1 MKPILKTLLILFALS
16 LPTQRLD
23 AQIYAKL
30 NGLYAL
36 VGVIN
41 PAVEFTVSPKST
53 FQTEIVFSPWKYV
66 NDHGVDKPMKFGILM
81 TEYRRYFKQHNWGWY
96 LGANMGMMGFK
107 MSKPQFSDGWFLE
120 NRYSKGYGMMIG
132 ICGGFEYQ
140 FADRWLL
147 DAYFGWSYMLSWYNG
162 YSLDGT
168 IDLYPHRP
176 VQLEKPD
183 PFNGSHE
190 WLPNKIGVSDRIHD
204 LQPGAPGT
212 HGKFLRRKIVIP
224 FSAF

>member
-81 TEYRRYFKQHNWGWY
+81 TEYRRYFKQH
-96 LGANMGMMGFK
+96 NMGMMGFK

-190 WLPNKIGVSDRIHD
+190 WLPNKIGVSIGFMIFN
-204 LQPGAPGT
+204 PA
-212 HGKFLRRKIVIP
+212 RRGRTGSSCAVR
-224 FSAF
+224 

>member
-81 TEYRRYFKQHNWGWY
+81 TEYRRYFKQHNRGWY

-190 WLPNKIGVSDRIHD
+190 WLPNKIGVSSGFMIFN
-204 LQPGAPGT
+204 PA
-212 HGKFLRRKIVIP
+212 RRGRTGSSCAVR
-224 FSAF
+224 

>member
-66 NDHGVDKPMKFGILM
+66 NDHGGYKPMKFGILM
-81 TEYRRYFKQHNWGWY
+81 TEYRRYFKQHNRGWY

-176 VQLEKPD
+176 VQPEKPD

-190 WLPNKIGVSDRIHD
+190 WLPNKIGVSIGFMIFN
-204 LQPGAPGT
+204 PA
-212 HGKFLRRKIVIP
+212 RRGRTGSSCAVR
-224 FSAF
+224 

>member
-81 TEYRRYFKQHNWGWY
+81 TEYRRYFKQHNRGWY

-176 VQLEKPD
+176 VHPEKPD

-190 WLPNKIGVSDRIHD
+190 WLPNKIGVSIGFMIFN
-204 LQPGAPGT
+204 PA
-212 HGKFLRRKIVIP
+212 RRGRTGSSCAVR
-224 FSAF
+224 

>member
-1 MKPILKTLLILFALS
+1 MKPILKTLLILFVLS

-36 VGVIN
+36 AGVIN

-53 FQTEIVFSPWKYV
+53 IQTEIVFSPWKYV

-81 TEYRRYFKQHNWGWY
+81 TEYRRYFKRHNRGWY

-147 DAYFGWSYMLSWYNG
+147 DVYFGWSYMLSWYNG

-190 WLPNKIGVSDRIHD
+190 WLPNKIGVSIGFMIFN
-204 LQPGAPGT
+204 PA
-212 HGKFLRRKIVIP
+212 RRGRTGSSCAVR
-224 FSAF
+224 

>member
-1 MKPILKTLLILFALS
+1 MKPILKTLLILFVLS

-36 VGVIN
+36 AGVIN

-53 FQTEIVFSPWKYV
+53 IQTEIVFSPWKYV

-81 TEYRRYFKQHNWGWY
+81 TEYRRYFKRHNRGWY

-147 DAYFGWSYMLSWYNG
+147 DAYFGWSYMLSWYNV

-190 WLPNKIGVSDRIHD
+190 WLPNKIGVSIGFMIFN
-204 LQPGAPGT
+204 PA
-212 HGKFLRRKIVIP
+212 RRGRTGSSCAVR
-224 FSAF
+224 

>member
-1 MKPILKTLLILFALS
+1 MKYGLKWMLLAAAGILLS
-16 LPTQRLD
+16 AQRSE
-23 AQIYAKL
+23 AQTYVKL

-41 PAVEFTVSPKST
+41 PAVEFRLSPHST
-53 FQTEIVFSPWKYV
+53 FQSEFVCSPWKSIEH
-66 NDHGVDKPMKFGILM
+66 NGAHKPMLFGIFM
-81 TEYRRYFKQHNWGWY
+81 NEYRRYFKQHNRGWY

-190 WLPNKIGVSDRIHD
+190 WLPNKIGVSIGFMIFN
-204 LQPGAPGT
+204 PA
-212 HGKFLRRKIVIP
+212 RRGRTGSSCAVR
-224 FSAF
+224 

>member
-81 TEYRRYFKQHNWGWY
+81 TEYRRYFKQHNRGWY

-176 VQLEKPD
+176 VQPKKPD

-190 WLPNKIGVSDRIHD
+190 WLPNKIGVSIGFMIFN
-204 LQPGAPGT
+204 PA
-212 HGKFLRRKIVIP
+212 RRGRTGSSCAVR
-224 FSAF
+224 

>member
-81 TEYRRYFKQHNWGWY
+81 TEYRRYFKQHNRGWY

-176 VQLEKPD
+176 VQTEKPD

-190 WLPNKIGVSDRIHD
+190 WLPNKIGVSIGFMIFN
-204 LQPGAPGT
+204 PA
-212 HGKFLRRKIVIP
+212 RRGRTGSSCAVR
-224 FSAF
+224 

>member
-81 TEYRRYFKQHNWGWY
+81 TEYRRYFKQHTRGWY

-190 WLPNKIGVSDRIHD
+190 WLPNKIGVSIGFMIFN
-204 LQPGAPGT
+204 PA
-212 HGKFLRRKIVIP
+212 RRGRTGSSCAVR
-224 FSAF
+224 

>member
-30 NGLYAL
+30 NAL

-81 TEYRRYFKQHNWGWY
+81 TEYRRYFKQHNRGWY

-190 WLPNKIGVSDRIHD
+190 WLPNKIGVSIGFMIFN
-204 LQPGAPGT
+204 PA
-212 HGKFLRRKIVIP
+212 RRGRTGSSCAVR
-224 FSAF
+224 

>member
-81 TEYRRYFKQHNWGWY
+81 TEYRRYFKQHNRGWY

-176 VQLEKPD
+176 VQPEKPD
-183 PFNGSHE
+183 AFNGSHE
-190 WLPNKIGVSDRIHD
+190 WLPNKIGVSLGFMIFN
-204 LQPGAPGT
+204 PA
-212 HGKFLRRKIVIP
+212 RRGRTGSSCAVR
-224 FSAF
+224 

>member
-81 TEYRRYFKQHNWGWY
+81 GEYRRYFKQHNRGWY

-190 WLPNKIGVSDRIHD
+190 WLPNKIGVSIGFMIFN
-204 LQPGAPGT
+204 PA
-212 HGKFLRRKIVIP
+212 RRGRTGSSCAVR
-224 FSAF
+224 

>member
-81 TEYRRYFKQHNWGWY
+81 TEYRRYFKQHNRGWY
-96 LGANMGMMGFK
+96 LCANMGMMGFK

-190 WLPNKIGVSDRIHD
+190 WLPNKIGVSIGFMIFN
-204 LQPGAPGT
+204 PA
-212 HGKFLRRKIVIP
+212 RRGRTGSSCAVR
-224 FSAF
+224 

>member
-81 TEYRRYFKQHNWGWY
+81 TEYRRYFKQHNRGWY

-120 NRYSKGYGMMIG
+120 IRYSKGYGMMIG

-176 VQLEKPD
+176 VQPEKPD

-190 WLPNKIGVSDRIHD
+190 WLPNKIGVSIGFMIFN
-204 LQPGAPGT
+204 PA
-212 HGKFLRRKIVIP
+212 RRGRTGSSCAVR
-224 FSAF
+224 

>member
-190 WLPNKIGVSDRIHD
+190 WLPNKIGVSIGFMIFN
-204 LQPGAPGT
+204 PA
-212 HGKFLRRKIVIP
+212 RRGRTGSSRAVR
-224 FSAF
+224 

>member
-16 LPTQRLD
+16 LPTPRLD

-30 NGLYAL
+30 HGLYAL

-190 WLPNKIGVSDRIHD
+190 WLPNKIGVSIGFMIFN
-204 LQPGAPGT
+204 PA
-212 HGKFLRRKIVIP
+212 RRGRTGSSCAVR
-224 FSAF
+224 

>member
-53 FQTEIVFSPWKYV
+53 CQTEIVFSPWKYV

-81 TEYRRYFKQHNWGWY
+81 TEYRRYFKQHNRGWY

-190 WLPNKIGVSDRIHD
+190 WLPNKIGVSIGFMIFN
-204 LQPGAPGT
+204 PA
-212 HGKFLRRKIVIP
+212 RRGRTGSSCAVR
-224 FSAF
+224 

>member
-16 LPTQRLD
+16 LPSQRLD

-190 WLPNKIGVSDRIHD
+190 WLPNKIGVSIGFMIFN
-204 LQPGAPGT
+204 PA
-212 HGKFLRRKIVIP
+212 RRGRTGSSCAVR
-224 FSAF
+224 

>member
-23 AQIYAKL
+23 AQISAKL

-66 NDHGVDKPMKFGILM
+66 NDHGVDKTMKFGILM
-81 TEYRRYFKQHNWGWY
+81 TEYRRYFKQHNRGWY

-176 VQLEKPD
+176 VQPEKPD

-190 WLPNKIGVSDRIHD
+190 WLPNKIGVSIGFMIFN
-204 LQPGAPGT
+204 PA
-212 HGKFLRRKIVIP
+212 RRGRTGSSCAVR
-224 FSAF
+224 

>member
-81 TEYRRYFKQHNWGWY
+81 TEYRRYFKQHNRGWY

-120 NRYSKGYGMMIG
+120 NRYSKGYGMMIC

-190 WLPNKIGVSDRIHD
+190 WLPNKIGVSIGFMIFN
-204 LQPGAPGT
+204 PA
-212 HGKFLRRKIVIP
+212 RRGRTGSSCAVR
-224 FSAF
+224 

>member
-140 FADRWLL
+140 FADRWLP

-190 WLPNKIGVSDRIHD
+190 WLPNKIGVSIGFMIFN
-204 LQPGAPGT
+204 PA
-212 HGKFLRRKIVIP
+212 RRGRTGSSCAVR
-224 FSAF
+224 

>member
-66 NDHGVDKPMKFGILM
+66 NAHGVDKPMKFGILM
-81 TEYRRYFKQHNWGWY
+81 TEYRRYFKQHNRGWY

-190 WLPNKIGVSDRIHD
+190 WLPNKIGVSIGFMIFN
-204 LQPGAPGT
+204 PA
-212 HGKFLRRKIVIP
+212 RRGRTGSSCAVR
-224 FSAF
+224 

>member
-81 TEYRRYFKQHNWGWY
+81 TEYRRYFKQHNRGWY

-190 WLPNKIGVSDRIHD
+190 WLPNKIGVSIGFMIFN
-204 LQPGAPGT
+204 PA
-212 HGKFLRRKIVIP
+212 RRGRTGSSCSVR
-224 FSAF
+224 

>member
-81 TEYRRYFKQHNWGWY
+81 TEYRRYFKQHNRGWY

-183 PFNGSHE
+183 PFNGSRVAAE
-190 WLPNKIGVSDRIHD
+190 QDRGVDRIHD

>member
-41 PAVEFTVSPKST
+41 PAVEFTVSQKST

-81 TEYRRYFKQHNWGWY
+81 TEYRRYFKQHNRGWY

-190 WLPNKIGVSDRIHD
+190 WLPNKIGVSIGFMIFN
-204 LQPGAPGT
+204 PA
-212 HGKFLRRKIVIP
+212 RRGRTGSSCAVR
-224 FSAF
+224 

>member
-81 TEYRRYFKQHNWGWY
+81 TEYRRYFKQHNRWY

-176 VQLEKPD
+176 VQPEKPD

-190 WLPNKIGVSDRIHD
+190 WLPNKIGVSIGFMIFN
-204 LQPGAPGT
+204 PA
-212 HGKFLRRKIVIP
+212 RRGRTGSSCAVR
-224 FSAF
+224 

>member
-81 TEYRRYFKQHNWGWY
+81 TEYRRYFKQHNRGWY

-190 WLPNKIGVSDRIHD
+190 WLPNKIGFMIFN
-204 LQPGAPGT
+204 PA
-212 HGKFLRRKIVIP
+212 RRGRTGSSCAVR
-224 FSAF
+224 

>member
-81 TEYRRYFKQHNWGWY
+81 TEYRRYFKQHNRGWY

-107 MSKPQFSDGWFLE
+107 MSKPQFSDVWFLE

-190 WLPNKIGVSDRIHD
+190 WLPNKIGVSIGFMIFN
-204 LQPGAPGT
+204 PA
-212 HGKFLRRKIVIP
+212 RRGRTGSSCAVR
-224 FSAF
+224 

>member
-81 TEYRRYFKQHNWGWY
+81 TEYRRYFKQHNRGWY

-147 DAYFGWSYMLSWYNG
+147 DAYFGRSYMLSWYNG

-168 IDLYPHRP
+168 IDLCPHRP

-190 WLPNKIGVSDRIHD
+190 WLPNKIGVSIGFMIFN
-204 LQPGAPGT
+204 PA
-212 HGKFLRRKIVIP
+212 RRGRTGSSCAVR
-224 FSAF
+224 

>member
-81 TEYRRYFKQHNWGWY
+81 TEYRRYFKQHHRGWY

-190 WLPNKIGVSDRIHD
+190 WLPNKIGVSIGFMIFN
-204 LQPGAPGT
+204 PA
-212 HGKFLRRKIVIP
+212 RRGRTGSSCAVR
-224 FSAF
+224 

>member
-81 TEYRRYFKQHNWGWY
+81 TEYRRYFKQHNRGWY

-190 WLPNKIGVSDRIHD
+190 WLPNKIGVSIGFMIFN
-204 LQPGAPGT
+204 PA
-212 HGKFLRRKIVIP
+212 RRRRTGSSCAVR
-224 FSAF
+224 

>member
-23 AQIYAKL
+23 AQTYAKL

-81 TEYRRYFKQHNWGWY
+81 TEYRRYFKQHNRGWY

-190 WLPNKIGVSDRIHD
+190 WLPNKIGVSIGFMIFN
-204 LQPGAPGT
+204 PA
-212 HGKFLRRKIVIP
+212 RRGRTGSSCAVR
-224 FSAF
+224 